1 MRQVVADL
9 KPDDARDCCDGAMV
23 LMGITPADRRSELV
37 ALDVEFV
44 RGGRLNGCHDRR
56 QQPGEMMRRAVA

>member
-23 LMGITPADRRSELV
+23 LMGI
-37 ALDVEFV
+37 ALAAAGPNSSPSTSSNVEFV
-44 RGGRLNGCHDRR
+44 RGGAKVFIARSKPDQTGEGRR
-56 QQPGEMMRRAVA
+56 